1 MKKRKDND
9 ENDVHQQQKNQKT
22 KKRTRR
28 LFDETNFP
36 SHNQAL
42 GSKNL
47 VPIGSVF
54 GRVLSDITNVD
65 LTKRSQTPHT
75 PVSLPLYPANN
86 NGSSS
91 PITPINSLNSTL
103 TGSILIYHHHR
114 LF

>member
-1 MKKRKDND
+1 MKMMYINNKKNRKPKK
-9 ENDVHQQQKNQKT
+9 EQDVCSMKPTFLRIIKH
-22 KKRTRR
+22 
-28 LFDETNFP
+28 
-36 SHNQAL
+36 L
-42 GSKNL
+42 GRKNL

-65 LTKRSQTPHT
+65 LTNRSQTPHT
-75 PVSLPLYPANN
+75 PVSFPLYPANN

-114 LF
+114 LY